1 MKITD
6 PKVKKLMKRANSID
20 LDERVYSFPEEERD
34 GLTDMDI
41 FIDELAYLVDLYD
54 SDGTI
59 FSEDLETAREIMKAT
74 DNGKSMPLYPDS
86 LLPRYCKYE
95 VDNARDTINEY
106 RRLTRLL
113 KEVLS

>member
-6 PKVKKLMKRANSID
+6 PEVKRLLKRANSVD
-20 LDERVYSFPEEERD
+20 LDERVYSFPEEER
-34 GLTDMDI
+34 GIQTDMDI
-41 FIDELAYLVDLYD
+41 FIDELAYLIDLYD

-59 FSEDLETAREIMKAT
+59 FSEDLETARGIMKAT
-74 DNGKSMPLYPDS
+74 DNGKVMPLYPDS
-86 LLPRYCKYE
+86 LLPRYRKYE

-106 RRLTRLL
+106 RRLKRLL

>member
-6 PKVKKLMKRANSID
+6 PVVKKLMKRANSED
-20 LDERVYSFPEEERD
+20 LDERVYSFPEDERGD
-34 GLTDMDI
+34 QTDMDI
-41 FIDELAYLVDLYD
+41 FIDELEYLVDLYD

-59 FSEDLETAREIMKAT
+59 YSEDLETAGEIMKAT

-86 LLPRYCKYE
+86 LLPRYRKWE
-95 VDNARDTINEY
+95 VDNAKSTINEY
-106 RRLTRLL
+106 RRLKRLL